1 MSEHE
6 KTSFLPSSP
15 SVTPKTA
22 TSNAV
27 LLTIYPTGA
36 GMGRRFELTGT
47 EHLIGR
53 LENLDVSLSV
63 EGISRKHARIFR
75 DAMGWQVEDLGS
87 TNGTQVNDVTVA
99 RAYLKEGDLVRFG
112 GAICKFL
119 SGDNIEAQYHEEIY
133 RLSIMDGLT
142 AVHNKRYFL
151 DFLERELK
159 VSARHQSALSLI
171 MVDIDHFKKINDTH
185 GHLAGDN
192 ALKELCNRLRPRIRA
207 TDLLARYG
215 GEEFA
220 VVLPAT
226 DLAGAMQF
234 AEILRALVE
243 SAPFSGDDLKI
254 PATISLGVATVDV
267 TSPGTPEELI
277 GRADGK
283 LYEAKRSG
291 RNRAMS

>member
-15 SVTPKTA
+15 SATPKST

-53 LENLDVSLSV
+53 LENLDVSLPV